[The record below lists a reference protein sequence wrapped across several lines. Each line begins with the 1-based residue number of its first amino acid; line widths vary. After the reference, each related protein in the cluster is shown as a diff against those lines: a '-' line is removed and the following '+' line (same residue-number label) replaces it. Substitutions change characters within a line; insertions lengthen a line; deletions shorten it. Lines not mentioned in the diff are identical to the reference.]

1 MYTKCFLKIDLIH
14 ENNIMMMRI
23 ALQCCTVC
31 VKIIISNKAQ
41 HAPLDFISYFIYI
54 IAYNKET
61 HSLAGNV
68 DIALF
73 VLNEWSPGETC
84 NLIF

>member
-1 MYTKCFLKIDLIH
+1 MCL
-14 ENNIMMMRI
+14 N
-23 ALQCCTVC
+23 
-31 VKIIISNKAQ
+31 IIISNKAQ
-41 HAPLDFISYFIYI
+41 HAPLDFISYFINI
-54 IAYNKET
+54 VSVLLKKEV
-61 HSLAGNV
+61 HSLSGNV